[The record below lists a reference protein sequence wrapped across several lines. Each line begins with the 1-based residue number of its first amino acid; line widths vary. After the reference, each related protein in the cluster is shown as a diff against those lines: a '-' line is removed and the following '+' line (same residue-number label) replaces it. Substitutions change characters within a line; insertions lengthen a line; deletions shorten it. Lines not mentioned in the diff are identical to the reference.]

1 MGLLSEDKKNDD
13 DYDNND
19 NRSSV
24 RDDRSTSFD
33 ALVVGGG
40 IMGVCIARDLA
51 SSGYKVAIVER
62 DACTWL

>member
-1 MGLLSEDKKNDD
+1 MGLFSEDKKNDD
-13 DYDNND
+13 DYYND

-24 RDDRSTSFD
+24 RDRSTSSFD

-62 DACTWL
+62 DACT

>member
-1 MGLLSEDKKNDD
+1 MGLFSEDKKND

-24 RDDRSTSFD
+24 RDRSTSFD

-62 DACTWL
+62 DACT